1 MPRNCRPVHLGEPV
15 SAPEPAPVAG
25 CDVCAALAEQRAAA
39 HAIGDKSTVIDR
51 NIEIRRH
58 PHAEV
63 ART

>member
-1 MPRNCRPVHLGEPV
+1 M